1 MVEDAL
7 KCMDCYAALLGTRYP
22 WGEGQGSCPEEWTLE
37 GIGEP
42 VVQPVI
48 TDGWLGCRELIRK
61 QDSK

>member
-1 MVEDAL
+1 MSVAG
-7 KCMDCYAALLGTRYP
+7 K
-22 WGEGQGSCPEEWTLE
+22 GQEPCPEECTLE